1 MLGVK
6 FGDKHSFY
14 DLGLWMTGYPQISP
28 PAPKIRMVDVPGM
41 DGALDM
47 TKVLTGYTQYNR
59 RTMQLEFAIMA
70 PRLAW
75 PDVHSD
81 VMDALHG
88 QEMSIILDDDP
99 DFCYTG
105 VLSVSGFDPQKVT
118 SGVTITADLSPYK
131 TRIAMTKRSFTVS
144 GSLTATITT
153 MHMPTVPTITA
164 STAMTMTFGGKTY
177 SLKAGEN
184 TFDDLILRRNQKNTF
199 TFAGSGTVTLTYKEG
214 RF

>member
-6 FGDKHSFY
+6 FGNKHSFY
-14 DLGLWMTGYPQISP
+14 DLGLLLTRYPEISP
-28 PAPKIRMVDVPGM
+28 PAPKTRLVDVPGM

-47 TKVLTGYTQYNR
+47 TKILTGYTQYNR
-59 RTMQLEFAIMA
+59 RTMQLEFTIMA

-88 QEMSIILDDDP
+88 LETTIILDDDP

-105 VLSVSGFDPQKVT
+105 TLAMQAYDPGKVT
-118 SGVTITADLSPYK
+118 SGVVIMADLSPYK
-131 TRIAMTKRSFTVS
+131 TRTVMTKRSFTVS
-144 GSLTATITT
+144 GSLTATITS
-153 MHMPTVPTITA
+153 MRMPTVPTITA
-164 STAMTMTFGGKTY
+164 STAMTMTFGGKAY

-184 TFDDLILRRNQKNTF
+184 TFDDVILRHGENTI
-199 TFAGSGTVTLTYKEG
+199 TLTGTGTVTFTYKEG

>member
-6 FGDKHSFY
+6 FGNKHSFY
-14 DLGLWMTGYPQISP
+14 DLGLWLTGYPQISP
-28 PAPKIRMVDVPGM
+28 PTPKTRFVDVPGR
-41 DGALDM
+41 DGALNM

-59 RTMQLEFAIMA
+59 RTMELEFVSMD
-70 PRLAW
+70 PRLTW

-81 VMDALHG
+81 IMDTLHG
-88 QEMSIILDDDP
+88 LETTITLDDDP

-118 SGVTITADLSPYK
+118 SGVTVTADLEPYK

-144 GSLTATITT
+144 GSMTAVVAN
-153 MHMPTVPTITA
+153 MRMPTVPTITA
-164 STAMTMTFGGKTY
+164 SSAMTMAFGGKTY

-184 TFDDLILRRNQKNTF
+184 TFDDVILRLGENAFNLTG
-199 TFAGSGTVTLTYKEG
+199 TGTVTFTYKEG